1 MKKVFLLLVTAFLFG
16 TLGLGNA
23 QTFNSDAAHTF
34 SVFRIL
40 HAGVGYTYG
49 SFDEISGVLNY
60 DGDDVSNSSF
70 SFEIIVDSVDT
81 NNERRDGH
89 LVSPD
94 FFDSAQFPTIDFS
107 STSIVAGEEDGSFVV
122 TGDLSIHGVTNEVT
136 VDVIKT
142 GEGQNRD
149 GKTLLGYHTT
159 FDIDRTEYGM
169 DNLLQ
174 AAGETVTIMISFEG
188 VEQ

>member
-1 MKKVFLLLVTAFLFG
+1 MKKAILVLLTALLFG
-16 TLGLGNA
+16 TLGHA
-23 QTFNSDAAHTF
+23 QTFNSDPAHTF
-34 SVFRIL
+34 SVFKIL
-40 HAGVGYTYG
+40 HGGIGYTYG

-60 DGDDVSNSSF
+60 DADEVSNSSF
-70 SFEIIVDSVDT
+70 TFEIIVDSVDT
-81 NNERRDGH
+81 NSEQRNGH

-107 STSIVAGEEDGSFVV
+107 STSIAAGEEEGSFVV

-136 VDVIKT
+136 VDVVKT
-142 GEGQNRD
+142 GEGKTRD
-149 GKTLLGYHTT
+149 GKMVLGYHTT

-174 AAGETVTIMISFEG
+174 AAGETVTIMLSFEG
-188 VEQ
+188 IEQ

>member
-1 MKKVFLLLVTAFLFG
+1 MKKAVLVLVTALLFG
-16 TLGLGNA
+16 TFGNA
-23 QTFNSDAAHTF
+23 QTFNSDPTHTF
-34 SVFRIL
+34 SVFRIM
-40 HAGVGYTYG
+40 HAGIGYTYG

-60 DGDDVSNSSF
+60 DADDISNSSF

-81 NNERRDGH
+81 NSERRDGH
-89 LVSPD
+89 LTSPD

-107 STSIVAGEEDGSFVV
+107 STSVAAGADEGTFVV

-136 VDVIKT
+136 VDVIQT
-142 GEGQNRD
+142 GEGSNRD
-149 GKTLLGYHTT
+149 GKMILGYHTT

-174 AAGETVTIMISFEG
+174 AAGETVTIMLSFEG
-188 VEQ
+188 IEQ